1 MPSPASYD
9 PPPDT
14 RSDGDFTCLRALSFP
29 PQLLLFPLLFTPQGP
44 ASCCP
49 QGPCS
54 SSPTRRY
61 LGAPTAQLL
70 SSQPGLGVH
79 TEADIEPGP
88 RVPPQSQALEL
99 GSKHHLF
106 QSTDAKAEG
115 MTPWQSSNQSTQA
128 KAEGVTRWQS
138 SSQSAQAKV
147 ESVARWQSLDQSA
160 QAKAGGRGRVA
171 KPVQPV

>member
-79 TEADIEPGP
+79 PEADIEPGP
-88 RVPPQSQALEL
+88 RVPPQPHALEL

-106 QSTDAKAEG
+106 QSIDAKAKG
-115 MTPWQSSNQSTQA
+115 M
-128 KAEGVTRWQS
+128 TRWQS

-147 ESVARWQSLDQSA
+147 ESVARWQSLDQSV

-171 KPVQPV
+171 KPVLPV